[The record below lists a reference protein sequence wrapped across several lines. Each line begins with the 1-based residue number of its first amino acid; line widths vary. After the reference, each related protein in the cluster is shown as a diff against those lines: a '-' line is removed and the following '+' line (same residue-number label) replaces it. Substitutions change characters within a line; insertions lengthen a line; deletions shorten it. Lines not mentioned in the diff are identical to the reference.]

1 MLPIAGAGD
10 IESIAWG
17 LILGGNAGW
26 SPQDMSGVGFI
37 NISPGGS
44 HYSYTHLDITG
55 SGLLVSLVGDEFAV
69 QIDGGPI
76 YRLTGWS
83 EQNHLVMVPF
93 SSSLK
98 VTSSAPLTGMEAA
111 FALVGRPE
119 DPWTECAFACSLP
132 IVTSDEA
139 YTVLDITGEGILWDL
154 NRKSGIG
161 RTCILVDGTRY
172 LAASY
177 NYGWI
182 FAIPFRSQL
191 RLTVPDSQ
199 PTAQRGV
206 YTLR

>member
-1 MLPIAGAGD
+1 MLPVAGAGD
-10 IESIAWG
+10 IESIVWG
-17 LILGGNAGW
+17 LILGGMGGW

-37 NISPGGS
+37 NISSGA

-55 SGLLVSLVGDEFAV
+55 EGILVSLVGNDFAIQV
-69 QIDGGPI
+69 DGGVV
-76 YRLTGWS
+76 YQLTGWS

-93 SSSLK
+93 SSSLR
-98 VTSSAPLTGMEAA
+98 VTSSAPLTGVEAA
-111 FALVGRPE
+111 FALVGKPG

-132 IVTSDEA
+132 TAASDEA

-154 NRKSGIG
+154 NRRTGIT

-177 NYGWI
+177 NFGWI

-206 YTLR
+206 YTLK